1 MTPETFESKFTL
13 SVVQTMKFLFFF
25 FFCNLT
31 EILNFVNY
39 EFLTKHISMLF
50 Y

>member
-1 MTPETFESKFTL
+1 MTPKTFESKFTL
-13 SVVQTMKFLFFF
+13 SVVQTMKFLF